1 MIKITTKEKLLT
13 FLSLKQGEYF
23 SGEDIANELCI
34 SRTAVWKA
42 VKSLQGEGYIIN
54 AVTNKGYCLS
64 PENDVLSASAIKNL
78 LNAESQGAEIIVL
91 PTVTSTNAYV
101 REKAVMGAAEG
112 YTAVANEQTLGRG
125 RFKRSFY
132 SPKNTGLYMSSLLR
146 PQNYSPLQAVNIT
159 TMAAV
164 AMCEA
169 IDTVFHVKA
178 QIKWVNDIFIDNK
191 KVCGILTEAAF
202 GMESGM
208 LEYVVLGVGANVY
221 LPNEGFTKDLCDIA
235 GNILSTKQS
244 DGRNRLAAEFLNR
257 LIFYYSNMDTS
268 LYIEKYRSLSLVM
281 GKQVSVL
288 SKNTSKSAI
297 VTDIDDACRLCVKYE
312 DGTEESL
319 SSGEISI
326 KL

>member
-78 LNAESQGAEIIVL
+78 LNAENQSAEIIVL

-221 LPNEGFTKDLCDIA
+221 QPKGGFSKDLCGIA
-235 GNILSTKQS
+235 GNILSTKQN

-268 LYIEKYRSLSLVM
+268 LYTEKYRSLSLVI